1 VPAASVRV
9 CTSTRRRRPAFR
21 GRSKLATVLAL
32 TLSGCA
38 SSLALPPASWAVP
51 PTSPT
56 ETTDAPSPA
65 DPSLTIGTA
74 ATDTFGGWLPD
85 GVTLSP
91 FDVSNPVVA
100 LLDPLLLKAIQDA
113 TRAADADGIEL
124 RITSGWR
131 STGFQQRLFDDAV
144 RTYGSVDIARQF
156 VASPE
161 VSKHVTGQAVDI
173 GPVDADKWMIRNGPR
188 FGLCQIFANEIWHFE
203 LVADEQGRCPPL
215 KPNAAG

>member
-1 VPAASVRV
+1 MPAVSVRA
-9 CTSTRRRRPAFR
+9 CTSTRRWRPAFC

-32 TLSGCA
+32 TLGGYA
-38 SSLALPPASWAVP
+38 SSWAIPPASLAVP

-56 ETTDAPSPA
+56 ETTDASAPA
-65 DPSLTIGTA
+65 DPSLAIGTA

-91 FDVSNPVVA
+91 FDVSNPVLA
-100 LLDPLLLKAIQDA
+100 LLDPLMLKAVQDA
-113 TRAADADGIEL
+113 ARAAEADGIGL

-161 VSKHVTGQAVDI
+161 VSKHVVGQAVDV

-188 FGLCQIFANEIWHFE
+188 FGLCQIYANEIWHFE

>member
-1 VPAASVRV
+1 MPAASVGV
-9 CTSTRRRRPAFR
+9 CTSTRRRRRAFR
-21 GRSKLATVLAL
+21 ARSKLATVLAL
-32 TLSGCA
+32 SLTGCL
-38 SSLALPPASWAVP
+38 SSLALPPASWAIP

-56 ETTDAPSPA
+56 ETTDAPAPA
-65 DPSLTIGTA
+65 DPALTIGTA

-91 FDVSNPVVA
+91 FDVSNPVIA

-113 TRAADADGIEL
+113 TRAAAADGVEL

-131 STGFQQRLFDDAV
+131 STGFQQRLFDDGV

-173 GPVDADKWMIRNGPR
+173 GPVDADLWMIRNGPR
-188 FGLCQIFANEIWHFE
+188 FGLCQIYANEIWHFE